1 MPKKI
6 RPPELSAQTV
16 FFSAVKGWASAHA
29 SVASVSQD
37 KPDICSVTLD
47 NFMGCSSSLT
57 SRSTAGL

>member
-1 MPKKI
+1 
-6 RPPELSAQTV
+6 LSAQTV

-29 SVASVSQD
+29 GVASVSQD

-47 NFMGCSSSLT
+47 NFMGCPNSLT